1 VARALL
7 YSGDMKLILA
17 SLLLAACSS
26 SSAVTLGSTQ
36 AGPYTFDVKYEG
48 PAPAAGVMTNFVLK
62 PTAGGMPTSIE
73 SWVGPSD
80 VDASMK
86 EAGVYDPADGDY
98 DTEIAIPNPL
108 PSGAKYYFDVNTN
121 GTVVTGSMDL

>member
-1 VARALL
+1 MKMLL
-7 YSGDMKLILA
+7 LA
-17 SLLLAACSS
+17 SLLAACG

-36 AGPYTFDVKYEG
+36 VGPYTFDVEYEG
-48 PAPAAGVMTNFVLK
+48 PAPAAGVTTNMVLK

-73 SWVGPSD
+73 SWIGPAD

-86 EAGVYDPADGDY
+86 KEGVYDSNDGDY
-98 DTEIAIPNPL
+98 DTDFTIPNPL
-108 PSGAKYYFDVNTN
+108 PAGSKYYFDVNTS